1 MNREDIDFDKL
12 FDEDMPFKPLTDGL
26 GFHHEKK
33 ENLNNLKARQ
43 KDLEQG
49 LNSRADQLKRERNN
63 EIQTSG
69 LGRSNKASSGQ
80 RTMGDLAPF
89 YSEKKRDSVELD
101 VTSAPQTSDGIL
113 ASSFIRLAAF
123 LLDGTIILSS
133 LGFILITAALNSELS
148 LAAIGERLTFGFAVA
163 NLMPLLGLFYL
174 FYFSFFDKTKFST
187 PGKRLLGVRVKS
199 LEGAP
204 MTMGQSFSRALVL
217 AISSGLFGLIDLH
230 SKLSNTKVI
239 KR

>member
-26 GFHHEKK
+26 GFHHEPQQKNEK
-33 ENLNNLKARQ
+33 SLNTLQSRQ
-43 KDLEQG
+43 KSLEQS
-49 LNSRADQLKRERNN
+49 LNARAGKIKRESKT
-63 EIQTSG
+63 QP
-69 LGRSNKASSGQ
+69 AQ

-89 YSEKKRDSVELD
+89 YNEKKTEPVELNMGH
-101 VTSAPQTSDGIL
+101 SAETPEQL
-113 ASSFIRLAAF
+113 EASSVSRLAAF
-123 LLDGTIILSS
+123 FLDEAIILSS
-133 LGFILITAALNSELS
+133 LAFILMTAALNSGLS
-148 LAAIGERLTFGFAVA
+148 LGAIGERLSLSFTAA
-163 NLMPLLGLFYL
+163 NLLPLLGLFYL

-187 PGKRLLGVRVKS
+187 PGKRMMGIRVES
-199 LEGAP
+199 LEEGP

-217 AISSGLFGLIDLH
+217 AMSLGSFGLIDLH